1 MKKTLI
7 ALLVLAGVSSAVEVI
22 TDIMPTSYEWKSYNA
37 PEGGASEW
45 VNINWNA
52 LSDTTN
58 LEKDFSLLGITSV
71 GSYGFNNKG
80 TTQAS
85 TGQISVANECLTL
98 TGRSGEAAVDT
109 LFAQVVNV
117 SSLLGNYTADN
128 LTALTLNVDYTRST
142 SGDGWVGLYILD
154 SNNELSAIS
163 GVTSNSLK
171 TNTSGSVAISL
182 TETQLN
188 GVDDSDKLVVLLRD
202 GSAGSTTTIT
212 SLSTTA
218 VLVPEPATA
227 TLSLLALAGLAA
239 RRRRASR

>member
-37 PEGGASEW
+37 PEGGTSEW

-52 LSDTTN
+52 LNDTN

-71 GSYGFNNKG
+71 GSYGFNDKG

-85 TGQISVANECLTL
+85 TGQISVADECLTL
-98 TGRSGEAAVDT
+98 TGRSGAAAVDT